1 MASFRFLLGSAV
13 VLGAALAAGDLSRQT
28 PIEVTVDL
36 GSPGGTSPAMTSW
49 AYGYLVHHDLVG
61 DAAQRG
67 FLLDRLDR
75 LFLKDRGDRRRIRSP
90 GR

>member
-13 VLGAALAAGDLSRQT
+13 VLGAALAAGDLSRHT

-49 AYGYLVHHDLVG
+49 G
-61 DAAQRG
+61 
-67 FLLDRLDR
+67 
-75 LFLKDRGDRRRIRSP
+75 
-90 GR
+90 